1 MGHVVLLGDS
11 ILDNG
16 AYTGEGPDVV
26 TQLRPLL
33 PAGWAAT
40 LVALDG
46 SVALGLV
53 AQATRVPRDATH
65 LIVSAGGNDALGHV
79 GLLGAPARSAG
90 QVLDQLAEAV
100 AAFEGDYRAG
110 LGAVLQLG
118 LPTIACTIYNG
129 SAPDA
134 AFQRRA
140 RTALTLFNDVIL
152 RVAFEHALTVLD
164 LRYVC
169 SEAADYANPI
179 EPSSHGGAKIARAI
193 AGAVA
198 GRSSLGGA
206 RVVLS

>member
-1 MGHVVLLGDS
+1 MGHVALLGDS

-16 AYTGEGPDVV
+16 AYTGEGPDVI

-46 SVALGLV
+46 SVALGLI
-53 AQATRVPRDATH
+53 AQATRIPRDATH
-65 LIVSAGGNDALGHV
+65 LVVSAGGNDALGHA

-100 AAFEGDYRAG
+100 AAFESDYRAG

-129 SAPDA
+129 NSPDA
-134 AFQRRA
+134 VFQRRA

-152 RVAFEHALTVLD
+152 RVAFGHALTIVD

-198 GRSSLGGA
+198 GRATGA